1 MAMEFLDDLDE
12 KQSHIASI
20 IIQKAKQ
27 SGVDPRLALSLAFR
41 ESSLRHGDFERNKE
55 GAVTFKPTTG
65 KAGEVGIMQVKP
77 DTAKQ
82 YGFKPEELSGLEK
95 NIEIGLKILKSNIQK
110 FGDPVLAVAAY
121 NAGDSHPFFT
131 DPDKSPLPDSTKQYI
146 KDIEKFGGFSSFTD
160 SPAQPAINDPLIGGA
175 DELDVGDEEPSIE
188 SNIKEAVEKR
198 IPGAV
203 GAAIGAPTATAIA
216 AGKKVKNS
224 ADLIKQL
231 IEAQIAAKQTPI
243 TGVNMPAPG
252 MPGAAPAMGGSIATQ
267 PRAPLSAPIPS
278 GGADAGR
285 MAKGQTGTMPYNYAK
300 AAGLTD
306 IEAMKALDMTKQA
319 GGVHDLTSQRREGLQ
334 KIQQLFPTESYVE
347 NPRFGGLMT
356 PDMGVGSG
364 PRQSFVM
371 QPPDPNAPTGQPP
384 QSVLRELP
392 PRMPVPTAPPP
403 VSYSLLDEAIE
414 KLGQIAKGGL
424 RIASSAPVAGGLGG
438 YGAAMSG
445 VEAYEREKAGDRP
458 GAVTA
463 GLGTLQALAAIPTAP
478 TQGIGLVAGIASPLG
493 LAVLDRMRKIKAE
506 PKVEPSPQEMQ
517 RAQTPAFVYPNP

>member
-65 KAGEVGIMQVKP
+65 KAGEVGIMQIKP

-160 SPAQPAINDPLIGGA
+160 SPAQPPVSNEGLPMMP
-175 DELDVGDEEPSIE
+175 EEEPSPPSE
-188 SNIKEAVEKR
+188 PTFKEQVEKR
-198 IPGAV
+198 VPGAV
-203 GAAIGAPTATAIA
+203 GSVVGATTGTAIA
-216 AGKKVKNS
+216 AGRKARN
-224 ADLIKQL
+224 ATDLLKQL
-231 IEAQIAAKQTPI
+231 IESQIAAKQTPI
-243 TGVNMPAPG
+243 TGVNMPAAG
-252 MPGAAPAMGGSIATQ
+252 MAGAAPEMGGSIATQ

-278 GGADAGR
+278 GGLDAGR

-356 PDMGVGSG
+356 PDMGVGGG

-424 RIASSAPVAGGLGG
+424 HFVSSAPVAGGLGG

-458 GAVTA
+458 GAVIA
-463 GLGTLQALAAIPTAP
+463 GLGTLQALAAIPTGL
-478 TQGIGLVAGIASPLG
+478 TQAVGLGAGIASPLG

>member
-1 MAMEFLDDLDE
+1 MAMEFLDNLDD

-20 IIQKAKQ
+20 IIQKAKEQ
-27 SGVDPRLALSLAFR
+27 GVDPRLALSLAFR

-121 NAGDSHPFFT
+121 NAGDSHPFFA

-146 KDIEKFGGFSSFTD
+146 KDIEGFGGFSSFTD
-160 SPAQPAINDPLIGGA
+160 SPAQPP
-175 DELDVGDEEPSIE
+175 VGDQGIPMSEGLPEETPAQTTF
-188 SNIKEAVEKR
+188 KEEVEKR

-203 GAAIGAPTATAIA
+203 GAAMGASAGAGMAGLKKAKGAT
-216 AGKKVKNS
+216 
-224 ADLIKQL
+224 DLLKQFM
-231 IEAQIAAKQTPI
+231 EAQIAAKQAPI
-243 TGVNMPAPG
+243 TGVNAPATG
-252 MPGAAPAMGGSIATQ
+252 MPGAAPEMGGSIATQ

-285 MAKGQTGTMPYNYAK
+285 MARGQTGTMPYNYAK

-306 IEAMKALDMTKQA
+306 IEAGRALDMTKQA

-334 KIQQLFPTESYVE
+334 KIQQLFPTDNFVE

-356 PDMGVGSG
+356 PDQGAGAG

-371 QPPDPNAPTGQPP
+371 QPPEAGAPGQPP
-384 QSVLRELP
+384 QGGLRELP
-392 PRMPVPTAPPP
+392 PRMPIPNTPPP

-424 RIASSAPVAGGLGG
+424 KVASSAPVAGALGG

-445 VEAYEREKAGDRP
+445 GEALERGMRGDRP
-458 GAVTA
+458 GATMA
-463 GLGTLQALAAIPTAP
+463 GLGTLQALAAIPHPVA
-478 TQGIGLVAGIASPLG
+478 QGMGLAAGIASPLG
-493 LAVLDRMRKIKAE
+493 LAILDRARKIRQE
-506 PKVEPSPQEMQ
+506 PTVEPSPAEMQ
-517 RAQTPAFVYPNP
+517 RAQTPAVMYPNP